1 MANDITGLN
10 SNRPQLSSNRSGTV
24 TTRNEAA
31 AGGSTNESATNTSD
45 RVSLTSTAS
54 KLKSIEQQLADS
66 SPVDRSRVQA
76 VQTALANGEYNV
88 DAERIADKLMSFE
101 NFMNK

>member
-1 MANDITGLN
+1 MANDISGIN
-10 SNRPQLSSNRSGTV
+10 SNRPQLSSNRSGA
-24 TTRNEAA
+24 TTTQNEAA
-31 AGGSTNESATNTSD
+31 GYSANESSTNNSD

-54 KLKSIEQQLADS
+54 KLKSIEQQLASS
-66 SPVDRSRVQA
+66 SPIDRSRVQA

-88 DAERIADKLMSFE
+88 DAGRIADKLMSFE